1 MAVNE
6 KSSVITA
13 ELNGVKNQLLESME
27 ECDRLQKSMKE
38 MESNH
43 ARVEE
48 GFVAEM
54 EALTNIHA
62 VEVTS
67 LEQAKNDLIDQ
78 KLELMEIIDGLETDV
93 ESARDKISILSSE
106 LTCAKEMA
114 TLEKKQLNAKI
125 SSLEAELKSK
135 EESERRNI
143 MGSKRKR

>member
-6 KSSVITA
+6 KSLAVTTEHGGI
-13 ELNGVKNQLLESME
+13 KQLLDSME

-38 MESNH
+38 MERNH

-48 GFVAEM
+48 GYIGEM
-54 EALTNIHA
+54 KALTNIHA

-143 MGSKRKR
+143 TGSKRKR

>member
-1 MAVNE
+1 MTVNE
-6 KSSVITA
+6 KWLAVTTEHGGI
-13 ELNGVKNQLLESME
+13 EQLLDSME

-38 MESNH
+38 MERNH

-48 GFVAEM
+48 GYIGEM
-54 EALTNIHA
+54 EALTYIHA

-78 KLELMEIIDGLETDV
+78 KQELMEIIDGLETDV